1 MDISRENLFLDIVAY
16 MVNRCMHSRNQSC
29 VTNGTVLVWRGK
41 VALKLL
47 TQVKCFLNDV
57 RGIFCWILKQNYPLK
72 KKKTFVNYHQP
83 RSKIHLCSVFTKRI
97 MPGEITRLGRGMFK
111 NCVKRWTYLKLS
123 LILFPINVRSL
134 HGTWMEFNFTSRFLH
149 FKLLLGKGRLA
160 YKKSFNQIITSLKCC
175 DMSRKCQ
182 WKYRL
187 KNRLRIKTWQ
197 TAACTFLCSA
207 RIQRQTLTSP
217 VKLKQFE
224 LTLAFCY

>member
-1 MDISRENLFLDIVAY
+1 MDISRENLFVDIVAY
-16 MVNRCMHSRNQSC
+16 MINRCMHSRNQSC

-187 KNRLRIKTWQ
+187 
-197 TAACTFLCSA
+197 
-207 RIQRQTLTSP
+207 
-217 VKLKQFE
+217 
-224 LTLAFCY
+224 

>member
-1 MDISRENLFLDIVAY
+1 MDISRENLFVDIVAY

-83 RSKIHLCSVFTKRI
+83 SSKIHLCSVFTKRI

-149 FKLLLGKGRLA
+149 FKLLLGKDRLA

-187 KNRLRIKTWQ
+187 KNRLRIKTLQ

-207 RIQRQTLTSP
+207 RIQR
-217 VKLKQFE
+217 
-224 LTLAFCY
+224 

>member
-41 VALKLL
+41 VALKLF

-57 RGIFCWILKQNYPLK
+57 RGIFSWILKQNYPLK

-83 RSKIHLCSVFTKRI
+83 SSKIHLCSVFTKRI

-182 WKYRL
+182 WKYRS

-207 RIQRQTLTSP
+207 RIQR
-217 VKLKQFE
+217 
-224 LTLAFCY
+224 

>member
-16 MVNRCMHSRNQSC
+16 MIDRCMHSRNQSC

-57 RGIFCWILKQNYPLK
+57 RGIFCWILKQNYPLR

-83 RSKIHLCSVFTKRI
+83 SSKIHLCSVFTKRI

-175 DMSRKCQ
+175 DKSRKCQ

-207 RIQRQTLTSP
+207 RIQR
-217 VKLKQFE
+217 
-224 LTLAFCY
+224 

>member
-1 MDISRENLFLDIVAY
+1 MDISWENLFVDIVAY
-16 MVNRCMHSRNQSC
+16 MINRCMHSRNQSC

-72 KKKTFVNYHQP
+72 KKNIFVNYHQP

-149 FKLLLGKGRLA
+149 FKLLLGKDRLA
-160 YKKSFNQIITSLKCC
+160 YKKKLQPNYYILKVLRHVKKMSVKVSFEK
-175 DMSRKCQ
+175 
-182 WKYRL
+182 
-187 KNRLRIKTWQ
+187 Q
-197 TAACTFLCSA
+197 TTN
-207 RIQRQTLTSP
+207 
-217 VKLKQFE
+217 
-224 LTLAFCY
+224 

>member
-1 MDISRENLFLDIVAY
+1 MRKWMDISRENLFLDIVAY
-16 MVNRCMHSRNQSC
+16 MIDRCMHSRNQSC

-175 DMSRKCQ
+175 DKSRKCQ

-207 RIQRQTLTSP
+207 RIQR
-217 VKLKQFE
+217 
-224 LTLAFCY
+224 

>member
-1 MDISRENLFLDIVAY
+1 
-16 MVNRCMHSRNQSC
+16 MHSHNQSC
-29 VTNGTVLVWRGK
+29 VTNGTELVWRGK
-41 VALKLL
+41 VVLKLF

-83 RSKIHLCSVFTKRI
+83 SSKIHLCSVFTKRI

-134 HGTWMEFNFTSRFLH
+134 HGTWMEFNFTPRFLH

-160 YKKSFNQIITSLKCC
+160 CKKKLQANYYILKVLRHVKKMSVKVSFKKQTMNSYEL
-175 DMSRKCQ
+175 
-182 WKYRL
+182 RL
-187 KNRLRIKTWQ
+187 GKQQHALS
-197 TAACTFLCSA
+197 SA
-207 RIQRQTLTSP
+207 RQGYNGKHWP
-217 VKLKQFE
+217 VH
-224 LTLAFCY
+224 

>member
-83 RSKIHLCSVFTKRI
+83 SSKIHLCSVFTKRI

-134 HGTWMEFNFTSRFLH
+134 HGTWMEFNFTSRFYISNYYSGKIDWLIKKAST
-149 FKLLLGKGRLA
+149 KLLH
-160 YKKSFNQIITSLKCC
+160 
-175 DMSRKCQ
+175 
-182 WKYRL
+182 
-187 KNRLRIKTWQ
+187 
-197 TAACTFLCSA
+197 
-207 RIQRQTLTSP
+207 P
-217 VKLKQFE
+217 
-224 LTLAFCY
+224 

>member
-1 MDISRENLFLDIVAY
+1 MDISRENLFVDIVAY
-16 MVNRCMHSRNQSC
+16 MINRCMHSRNQSC

-83 RSKIHLCSVFTKRI
+83 SSKIHLCSVFTKRI

-134 HGTWMEFNFTSRFLH
+134 HGKWMEFNFTSRFLH

-207 RIQRQTLTSP
+207 RIQR
-217 VKLKQFE
+217 
-224 LTLAFCY
+224 

>member
-16 MVNRCMHSRNQSC
+16 MIDRCMHSRNQSC

-175 DMSRKCQ
+175 DKSRKCQ

-207 RIQRQTLTSP
+207 RIQR
-217 VKLKQFE
+217 
-224 LTLAFCY
+224 

>member
-1 MDISRENLFLDIVAY
+1 MLLEWCTWNLLLNFK
-16 MVNRCMHSRNQSC
+16 
-29 VTNGTVLVWRGK
+29 T
-41 VALKLL
+41 KLSL
-47 TQVKCFLNDV
+47 E
-57 RGIFCWILKQNYPLK
+57 

-83 RSKIHLCSVFTKRI
+83 SSKIHLCSVFTKRI

-123 LILFPINVRSL
+123 LILFPINLRSL

-149 FKLLLGKGRLA
+149 FKLLLGKGRFA

-187 KNRLRIKTWQ
+187 KNRLRIKTLQ

-207 RIQRQTLTSP
+207 SIQR
-217 VKLKQFE
+217 
-224 LTLAFCY
+224 